1 MRTAYRLI
9 VLCGIGLLLSQ
20 LLVTP
25 GPNFFQIAIFLISF
39 LGLAI
44 AFIVT
49 LIVGLASWRKST
61 RLWMYPSLLC
71 ITFILS
77 FIICARLGVP
87 SDVESWKF
95 KRNIAVYDKIVA
107 DLQSG
112 VVPCG
117 SAITNINSSNLPPS
131 IGRILAAHCPDGS
144 MLVEFVGEGSSFAR
158 HSGYLFKNYTE
169 TNSCFAD
176 YSELEQEWHLRHIT
190 GNWYR
195 FSD

>member
-1 MRTAYRLI
+1 MRIAYRLI
-9 VLCGIGLLLSQ
+9 VLCGVGLLLSE

-49 LIVGLASWRKST
+49 LIVGLASWKKST
-61 RLWMYPSLLC
+61 RLWMYPALLC
-71 ITFILS
+71 VAFILS

-87 SDVESWKF
+87 SAVEGWKF
-95 KRNIAVYDKIVA
+95 KRNMAVYDKVVTDI
-107 DLQSG
+107 QSG

-117 SAITNINSSNLPPS
+117 STITNINISNLPPG
-131 IGRILAAHCPDGS
+131 IRNIMAAHCPDGS
-144 MLVEFVGEGSSFAR
+144 ILVEFVGEGSSFAG
-158 HSGYLFKNYTE
+158 HSGYFFKNYTE

-176 YSELEQEWHLRHIT
+176 YAKLEQEWHLRHIT